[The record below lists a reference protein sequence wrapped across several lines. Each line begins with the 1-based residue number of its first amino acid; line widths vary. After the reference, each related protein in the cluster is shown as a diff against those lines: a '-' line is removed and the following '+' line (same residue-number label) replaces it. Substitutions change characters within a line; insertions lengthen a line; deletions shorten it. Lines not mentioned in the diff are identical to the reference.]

1 MKKLSFLLM
10 AAIMILACA
19 CKKES
24 QAEKEQEPRDAK
36 TLIEE
41 IGKIGPKISVD
52 NPADADLKAASD
64 LFFECLTALEKGIKD
79 KDQEKNLSLYT
90 CVLFS
95 TLSYQESKMSKE
107 TRDSFNDRGRNLND
121 KQNKILE
128 DLQKLPYANQEDLT
142 PDTDA
147 ATIDDVLGETQN
159 KLENVID
166 ESEPDS
172 DIDL

>member
-19 CKKES
+19 CK
-24 QAEKEQEPRDAK
+24 QEPRDAK

-41 IGKIGPKISVD
+41 IGKIGPKID
-52 NPADADLKAASD
+52 KDEPADADLKTASD
-64 LFFECLTALEKGIKD
+64 LLFESLAALEKGVKE
-79 KDQEKNLSLYT
+79 KDQEDMLSFTTYVLYT
-90 CVLFS
+90 
-95 TLSYQESKMSKE
+95 TLLKKEDQMSEE
-107 TRDSFNDRGRNLND
+107 TKKSFNDRGRALND
-121 KQNKILE
+121 KQGAILME
-128 DLQKLPYANQEDLT
+128 LLKQANQPQEALT

-147 ATIDDVLGETQN
+147 ATIDDVLGETQD